1 MNIGKCIQSYS
12 EELRFKNYSKN
23 TIDNYA
29 CQVEVFLKYFNG
41 KVTKPSEINEK
52 QIKDWLMLANGI
64 ELALIQKVAG
74 HKNIKTTAIY
84 AKITPPTIS
93 RLQAYDF

>member
-1 MNIGKCIQSYS
+1 
-12 EELRFKNYSKN
+12 
-23 TIDNYA
+23 
-29 CQVEVFLKYFNG
+29 
-41 KVTKPSEINEK
+41 
-52 QIKDWLMLANGI
+52 MLANGI